1 MNFRQL
7 EIFRTVMRSGSAS
20 RAAELLDV
28 TQPAISRTV
37 AELER
42 QVGFALFDR
51 IKGRLVPTPEA
62 QMFLRQV
69 DRSFVG
75 LDQLR
80 AEAARIRDFGAG
92 TLRIASLAALGS
104 TLVPRAIK
112 NFQDAHPDIAV
123 TLQIVSSA
131 NVRELVVERGFD
143 IGLAADEVDL
153 SGVEHVKFASTRAV
167 CVMPPGHPLS
177 ELETI
182 APCDLVGVPF
192 IALAPEDRARH
203 RMDAAL
209 AQAGIRL
216 KVVVETPNSAS
227 VCALALE
234 GVGVGLTNPAA
245 AEGYAARGAVFRP
258 FEPAI
263 YFQSILM
270 FRPDMQKARLVKEFT
285 RHLMRQRGRKAFG

>member
-1 MNFRQL
+1 MNFRQI
-7 EIFRTVMRSGSAS
+7 EIFRAVMHSGSAS
-20 RAAELLDV
+20 RAAELFGV
-28 TQPAISRTV
+28 TQPAVSRSI

-42 QVGFALFDR
+42 AVGFALFDR
-51 IKGRLVPTPEA
+51 IKSRLVPTPEA
-62 QMFLRQV
+62 QMFLVQV

-92 TLRIASLAALGS
+92 TIRIASLAALGS

-112 NFQDAHPDIAV
+112 RFQDAHPDIAV
-123 TLQIVSSA
+123 TLQIVSSS

-167 CVMPPGHPLS
+167 CVMPPDHGLTLRDTVTPR
-177 ELETI
+177 
-182 APCDLVGVPF
+182 DLAGVPF
-192 IALAPEDRARH
+192 IALAPEDRARQ
-203 RMDAAL
+203 RMDEVL
-209 AQAGIRL
+209 DQAGVRL
-216 KVVVETPNSAS
+216 KVVVETPNSS
-227 VCALALE
+227 SICALALE
-234 GVGVGLTNPAA
+234 GVGVGLTNPSASD
-245 AEGYAARGAVFRP
+245 GYAERGAVFRP

-270 FRPDMQKARLVKEFT
+270 FRPDIQKAKLVKEFT
-285 RHLMRQRGRKAFG
+285 AYLFAARSRGAVP